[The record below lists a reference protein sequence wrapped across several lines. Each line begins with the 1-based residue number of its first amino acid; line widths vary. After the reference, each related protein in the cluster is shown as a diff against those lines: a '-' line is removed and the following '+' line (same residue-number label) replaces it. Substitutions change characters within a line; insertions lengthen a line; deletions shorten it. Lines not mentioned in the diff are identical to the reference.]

1 MNKQLG
7 SYDKDWLTHGIIGA
21 AIEVHKEMGPGLLE
35 RIYENAL
42 CVELG
47 KRSIRYAQQ
56 KPIAAKYK
64 GQIVGDLY
72 VDLLVED
79 KVMVELKSVKEL
91 TPIHEAQLIAYLKLA
106 NIKTGLLIN
115 FNVLTLK
122 RGVRRISV

>member
-47 KRSIRYAQQ
+47 KRSIRCAQQ

>member
-91 TPIHEAQLIAYLKLA
+91 NADTRSTVDRIPQTGKHQDRIAH
-106 NIKTGLLIN
+106 
-115 FNVLTLK
+115 
-122 RGVRRISV
+122 